1 MHSFDDLGTENA
13 PEEVVAEL
21 NHSRRRVD
29 QREEEAMEEDAAPL
43 DKVLLEKVNEHCK
56 GLRGS
61 KGRGR
66 ARGAGIT
73 TES

>member
-1 MHSFDDLGTENA
+1 
-13 PEEVVAEL
+13 
-21 NHSRRRVD
+21 
-29 QREEEAMEEDAAPL
+29 MEEDAAPL